1 MKDLASS
8 YINPYSYTNY
18 YTESYFSRSKDN
30 IITSI
35 EKIISIRDQI
45 RGPSKDFPSHSEI
58 DNALTHAIKEIINLN
73 KKIDRLQEDLNS
85 CNENTI
91 EIKIGKEIVVI
102 DGDLA
107 AHAISAGVRQYIIK
121 AIESSLENQPYDRQ

>member
-1 MKDLASS
+1 MKDLTSS

-18 YTESYFSRSKDN
+18 YTETYFNRSKDN
-30 IITSI
+30 IITPI

-45 RGPSKDFPSHSEI
+45 RDSSKNFPSHSEI

-85 CNENTI
+85 SNENTI
-91 EIKIGKEIVVI
+91 EIKIGDEIVVI
-102 DGDLA
+102 DNDLA
-107 AHAISAGVRQYIIK
+107 TYVISAGVREYIIK
-121 AIESSLENQPYDRQ
+121 AIESSLENQRYDE